1 MICFTFYLI
10 LFAVGGFIVNRIK
23 TFKKIMEKSDSNRVV
38 ILTNHYQIIGNVYE
52 CDECNKDEYVNL
64 INVKVCNINDV
75 YEGICE
81 SDSTFDWLHINLDK
95 VVAYSFI

>member
-1 MICFTFYLI
+1 MDKI
-10 LFAVGGFIVNRIK
+10 NN
-23 TFKKIMEKSDSNRVV
+23 FKKIMKKSDSTRVV

-52 CDECNKDEYVNL
+52 CDICNKDEYVNL
-64 INVKVCNINDV
+64 TNVRVCNVDDS

-81 SDSTFDWLHINLDK
+81 AEIHFDWLHINLEK